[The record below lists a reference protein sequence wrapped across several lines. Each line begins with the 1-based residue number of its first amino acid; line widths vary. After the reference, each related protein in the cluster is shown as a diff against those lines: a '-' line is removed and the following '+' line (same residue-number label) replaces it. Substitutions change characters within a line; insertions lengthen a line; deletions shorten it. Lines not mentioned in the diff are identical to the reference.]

1 MGLVH
6 AGFKDIIT
14 PAGVLG
20 SVPLVIGR
28 RWSRD
33 PPTGSSIV
41 MFLEVPRH
49 LPGGE
54 K

>member
-1 MGLVH
+1 MPWKKRVPSCEACVMGLVH

-28 RWSRD
+28 
-33 PPTGSSIV
+33 
-41 MFLEVPRH
+41 
-49 LPGGE
+49 
-54 K
+54 